1 MEKNGYIIIRN
12 AIKYP
17 GLKIRRFKKDN
28 RTHSRTMWKL
38 RKEVKKHY
46 ENLWNTSDL
55 VSCFGGNVIDYDN
68 FTLPWHVDQNST
80 HGNEIRSIQGIV
92 ALSASNATQLLS
104 GSHKYFKSLSHRC
117 TSNNPYEWEYYEIP
131 NNDYIWK
138 KGLEI
143 VTPQLNPGDM
153 LLFDSR
159 TIHRVIEHDKR
170 SVAYISMVPRSFL
183 SNLIERLRKKAYFKS
198 MCTTHWCEKLL
209 ITDQD
214 NPINNNLDLNHLV

>member
-1 MEKNGYIIIRN
+1 METDGYIIIRN

-46 ENLWNTSDL
+46 ENLWNTNDL
-55 VSCFGGNVIDYDN
+55 VSCFGGNVIDCDN

-80 HGNEIRSIQGIV
+80 HGDEIRSIQGIV
-92 ALSASNATQLLS
+92 ALSSSNATQLLS

-138 KGLEI
+138 KGLKI

-159 TIHRVIEHDKR
+159 IIHRVIEHDKR

-183 SNLIERLRKKAYFKS
+183 SNLIERLRKKAYFKN
-198 MCTTHWCEKLL
+198 MGTTHWCEKLL

-214 NPINNNLDLNHLV
+214 SPINNNLELNELI